1 MPYYAHIRQDE
12 NGETIYQTVAEHLT
26 GTAALCR
33 EFAAD
38 FGAEAD
44 GDLMGLAHDLGK
56 CTDAFQKRLLEG
68 GPVVDHTTAGML
80 TCIRMKRPSAAAC
93 VAGHHGG
100 LLDVGNLRTDRAGE
114 ATLSGRFKKG
124 VEGHYLERCGES
136 GVTLPTLPPET
147 PERDPLKASFR
158 TRMLYSCLVDADFLD
173 TERFMDGER
182 GRGGYDDLPTLL
194 RRLKEYIAPW
204 QNPKTA
210 LNKLRCKIL
219 NSCLD
224 TGSKLKGIYTLTV
237 PTGGGKTVASLAF
250 ALRHAVAHGMR
261 RVIYVV
267 LYTSIIEQNAEVFR
281 EILGDGNVLE
291 HHSGVQFELSD
302 GASPE
307 EVRRALAAENWDMPV
322 IVTTAVQFFESI
334 YANRSSKCRKLHNLA
349 DSVIIFDEAQMLP
362 LCHLRPCVAAM
373 ASLAEQFRS
382 TLVLC
387 TATQPSLGDLLHTYA
402 PSCPITELCPQ
413 TAEEYDSFRRVTFR
427 QEGILE
433 DDVLAEKLSEHRQV
447 LCIVNSRKAAQSI
460 FARLPQEA
468 SFHLSTLMVPAQ
480 RQTLLDEIRRRLKA
494 GEPCRVVSTSL
505 IEAGVDVDFPAVYRE
520 LAGLDSVLQAA
531 GRCNREGKRAPEESI
546 VTVFERAEL
555 PPMLFRTA
563 IGATRE
569 ALMNSCDIG
578 ARETMQ
584 NYFDALRSLSG
595 ETLDK
600 SGVIKAFEKGINGCE
615 LPFRTVAENFHLIDQ
630 NTRTVYVPF
639 GGGAALIE
647 RLKAGECSKG
657 LYRKLGRYAVSVYE
671 PHFQKLY
678 AAGALLDSLYWHPGL
693 RWVIDRIHVCAPIR
707 FTNIRRNEV
716 KDVISARRAKTVMEK
731 GQGELYLAASESIQ
745 QRAAMVLRDVHY
757 VIDAHFDM
765 TDAAAPG
772 DNPGKFQDMI
782 KRRLEKGQC
791 YSMPYFGTRE
801 FPAQFRR
808 CTELPPCPD
817 ELKGTRDL
825 GWMLWDLD
833 YSDPANITPKFFRA
847 SLVDGVMTVPPPNSG
862 EVRG

>member
-38 FGAEAD
+38 FGAGSD
-44 GDLMGLAHDLGK
+44 GELAGLTHDLGK
-56 CTDAFQKRLLEG
+56 CTDGFQKRLLEN
-68 GPVVDHTTAGML
+68 GPIVDHATAGAL
-80 TCIRMKRPSAAAC
+80 LCAQQGHIFTAAC

-100 LLDVGNLRTDRAGE
+100 LQDLGNTRVDQTDAP
-114 ATLSGRFKKG
+114 TFCGRIKRG
-124 VEGHYLERCGES
+124 IEGHVFEHCGES
-136 GVTLPTLPPET
+136 CVTLPSGFRPSVPGHDKLQI
-147 PERDPLKASFR
+147 SFW

-194 RRLKEYIAPW
+194 RRLEEYIAPW

-224 TGSKLKGIYTLTV
+224 AGSKSKGIYTIPV

-250 ALRHAVAHGMR
+250 ALRHAVAHGMK

-267 LYTSIIEQNAEVFR
+267 PYTSIIEQNAEVFR

-402 PSCPITELCPQ
+402 PSCPVTELCPQ
-413 TAEEYDSFRRVTFR
+413 TAEEYDSFRRMTFR

-433 DDVLAEKLSEHRQV
+433 DDALAEKLSEHRQV

-647 RLKAGECSKG
+647 RLKAGGCSKE

-678 AAGALLDSLYWHPGL
+678 AAGALLTAREVPALDEDSAILNDMSLYSETTGL
-693 RWVIDRIHVCAPIR
+693 TLEP
-707 FTNIRRNEV
+707 E
-716 KDVISARRAKTVMEK
+716 M
-731 GQGELYLAASESIQ
+731 
-745 QRAAMVLRDVHY
+745 
-757 VIDAHFDM
+757 
-765 TDAAAPG
+765 
-772 DNPGKFQDMI
+772 GKA
-782 KRRLEKGQC
+782 
-791 YSMPYFGTRE
+791 E
-801 FPAQFRR
+801 F
-808 CTELPPCPD
+808 
-817 ELKGTRDL
+817 
-825 GWMLWDLD
+825 
-833 YSDPANITPKFFRA
+833 I
-847 SLVDGVMTVPPPNSG
+847 
-862 EVRG
+862 

>member
-1 MPYYAHIRQDE
+1 
-12 NGETIYQTVAEHLT
+12 
-26 GTAALCR
+26 
-33 EFAAD
+33 
-38 FGAEAD
+38 
-44 GDLMGLAHDLGK
+44 
-56 CTDAFQKRLLEG
+56 
-68 GPVVDHTTAGML
+68 
-80 TCIRMKRPSAAAC
+80 
-93 VAGHHGG
+93 
-100 LLDVGNLRTDRAGE
+100 
-114 ATLSGRFKKG
+114 
-124 VEGHYLERCGES
+124 
-136 GVTLPTLPPET
+136 
-147 PERDPLKASFR
+147 
-158 TRMLYSCLVDADFLD
+158 
-173 TERFMDGER
+173 MDGER

-204 QNPKTA
+204 QEPKTV

-224 TGSKLKGIYTLTV
+224 TGSKPKGIYTLTV
-237 PTGGGKTVASLAF
+237 PTGGGKTV
-250 ALRHAVAHGMR
+250 
-261 RVIYVV
+261 
-267 LYTSIIEQNAEVFR
+267 
-281 EILGDGNVLE
+281 
-291 HHSGVQFELSD
+291 
-302 GASPE
+302 ASPE

-402 PSCPITELCPQ
+402 PSYPITELCPQ

-563 IGATRE
+563 IGATHE

-595 ETLDK
+595 ATLDK

-639 GGGAALIE
+639 GGGAALVE
-647 RLKAGECSKG
+647 QLKEGECSKG

-678 AAGALLDSLYWHPGL
+678 AAGALLTAQEVPALDEDSAILNDMSLYSKTTGL
-693 RWVIDRIHVCAPIR
+693 TLEPE
-707 FTNIRRNEV
+707 T
-716 KDVISARRAKTVMEK
+716 
-731 GQGELYLAASESIQ
+731 
-745 QRAAMVLRDVHY
+745 
-757 VIDAHFDM
+757 
-765 TDAAAPG
+765 
-772 DNPGKFQDMI
+772 GKA
-782 KRRLEKGQC
+782 
-791 YSMPYFGTRE
+791 E
-801 FPAQFRR
+801 F
-808 CTELPPCPD
+808 
-817 ELKGTRDL
+817 
-825 GWMLWDLD
+825 
-833 YSDPANITPKFFRA
+833 I
-847 SLVDGVMTVPPPNSG
+847 
-862 EVRG
+862 

>member
-1 MPYYAHIRQDE
+1 
-12 NGETIYQTVAEHLT
+12 
-26 GTAALCR
+26 
-33 EFAAD
+33 
-38 FGAEAD
+38 
-44 GDLMGLAHDLGK
+44 
-56 CTDAFQKRLLEG
+56 
-68 GPVVDHTTAGML
+68 
-80 TCIRMKRPSAAAC
+80 
-93 VAGHHGG
+93 
-100 LLDVGNLRTDRAGE
+100 
-114 ATLSGRFKKG
+114 
-124 VEGHYLERCGES
+124 
-136 GVTLPTLPPET
+136 
-147 PERDPLKASFR
+147 
-158 TRMLYSCLVDADFLD
+158 
-173 TERFMDGER
+173 
-182 GRGGYDDLPTLL
+182 
-194 RRLKEYIAPW
+194 
-204 QNPKTA
+204 
-210 LNKLRCKIL
+210 
-219 NSCLD
+219 
-224 TGSKLKGIYTLTV
+224 
-237 PTGGGKTVASLAF
+237 
-250 ALRHAVAHGMR
+250 
-261 RVIYVV
+261 
-267 LYTSIIEQNAEVFR
+267 
-281 EILGDGNVLE
+281 
-291 HHSGVQFELSD
+291 
-302 GASPE
+302 
-307 EVRRALAAENWDMPV
+307 MPV

-402 PSCPITELCPQ
+402 PSCPVTELCPQ

-433 DDVLAEKLSEHRQV
+433 DDVLAERLSEHRQV
-447 LCIVNSRKAAQSI
+447 LCIVNSRKATQSI

-569 ALMNSCDIG
+569 ALINSCDIG

-647 RLKAGECSKG
+647 RLKVGECSKE

-678 AAGALLDSLYWHPGL
+678 AAGALLTAREVPALDEDSAILNDMRLYSEMTGL
-693 RWVIDRIHVCAPIR
+693 TLEPE
-707 FTNIRRNEV
+707 T
-716 KDVISARRAKTVMEK
+716 
-731 GQGELYLAASESIQ
+731 
-745 QRAAMVLRDVHY
+745 
-757 VIDAHFDM
+757 
-765 TDAAAPG
+765 
-772 DNPGKFQDMI
+772 GKA
-782 KRRLEKGQC
+782 
-791 YSMPYFGTRE
+791 E
-801 FPAQFRR
+801 F
-808 CTELPPCPD
+808 
-817 ELKGTRDL
+817 
-825 GWMLWDLD
+825 
-833 YSDPANITPKFFRA
+833 I
-847 SLVDGVMTVPPPNSG
+847 
-862 EVRG
+862 

>member
-1 MPYYAHIRQDE
+1 
-12 NGETIYQTVAEHLT
+12 
-26 GTAALCR
+26 
-33 EFAAD
+33 
-38 FGAEAD
+38 
-44 GDLMGLAHDLGK
+44 
-56 CTDAFQKRLLEG
+56 
-68 GPVVDHTTAGML
+68 
-80 TCIRMKRPSAAAC
+80 
-93 VAGHHGG
+93 
-100 LLDVGNLRTDRAGE
+100 
-114 ATLSGRFKKG
+114 
-124 VEGHYLERCGES
+124 
-136 GVTLPTLPPET
+136 
-147 PERDPLKASFR
+147 
-158 TRMLYSCLVDADFLD
+158 
-173 TERFMDGER
+173 
-182 GRGGYDDLPTLL
+182 
-194 RRLKEYIAPW
+194 
-204 QNPKTA
+204 
-210 LNKLRCKIL
+210 
-219 NSCLD
+219 
-224 TGSKLKGIYTLTV
+224 
-237 PTGGGKTVASLAF
+237 
-250 ALRHAVAHGMR
+250 
-261 RVIYVV
+261 
-267 LYTSIIEQNAEVFR
+267 
-281 EILGDGNVLE
+281 
-291 HHSGVQFELSD
+291 
-302 GASPE
+302 
-307 EVRRALAAENWDMPV
+307 MPV

-413 TAEEYDSFRRVTFR
+413 TAEEYDSFRRVTFQ

-647 RLKAGECSKG
+647 RLKAGECSKE

-678 AAGALLDSLYWHPGL
+678 AAGALLTAREVPALDEDSSILNDMSLYSETTGL
-693 RWVIDRIHVCAPIR
+693 TLEPE
-707 FTNIRRNEV
+707 T
-716 KDVISARRAKTVMEK
+716 
-731 GQGELYLAASESIQ
+731 
-745 QRAAMVLRDVHY
+745 
-757 VIDAHFDM
+757 
-765 TDAAAPG
+765 
-772 DNPGKFQDMI
+772 GKA
-782 KRRLEKGQC
+782 
-791 YSMPYFGTRE
+791 E
-801 FPAQFRR
+801 F
-808 CTELPPCPD
+808 
-817 ELKGTRDL
+817 
-825 GWMLWDLD
+825 
-833 YSDPANITPKFFRA
+833 I
-847 SLVDGVMTVPPPNSG
+847 
-862 EVRG
+862 

>member
-80 TCIRMKRPSAAAC
+80 TCIKMKRPSAAAC
-93 VAGHHGG
+93 AAGHHGG

-204 QNPKTA
+204 QEPKTA

-224 TGSKLKGIYTLTV
+224 TGSKPKGIYTLTV

-250 ALRHAVAHGMR
+250 ALRHAVAHGMK

-267 LYTSIIEQNAEVFR
+267 PYTSIIEQNAEVFR

-402 PSCPITELCPQ
+402 PSYPITELCPQ

-433 DDVLAEKLSEHRQV
+433 DDVLAERLSEHRQV

-531 GRCNREGKRAPEESI
+531 GRCNREGKRAPEKSI

-630 NTRTVYVPF
+630 NTRTVYVPI
-639 GGGAALIE
+639 GDGAALVE
-647 RLKAGECSKG
+647 QLKEGECSKG

-678 AAGALLDSLYWHPGL
+678 AAGALLTAREVPVLDEDSAILNDMSLYSEMTGL
-693 RWVIDRIHVCAPIR
+693 TLEPE
-707 FTNIRRNEV
+707 T
-716 KDVISARRAKTVMEK
+716 
-731 GQGELYLAASESIQ
+731 
-745 QRAAMVLRDVHY
+745 
-757 VIDAHFDM
+757 
-765 TDAAAPG
+765 
-772 DNPGKFQDMI
+772 GKA
-782 KRRLEKGQC
+782 
-791 YSMPYFGTRE
+791 E
-801 FPAQFRR
+801 F
-808 CTELPPCPD
+808 
-817 ELKGTRDL
+817 
-825 GWMLWDLD
+825 
-833 YSDPANITPKFFRA
+833 I
-847 SLVDGVMTVPPPNSG
+847 
-862 EVRG
+862 

>member
-38 FGAEAD
+38 FGAGSD
-44 GDLMGLAHDLGK
+44 GELAGLTHDLGK

-80 TCIRMKRPSAAAC
+80 TCIKMKRPSAAAC
-93 VAGHHGG
+93 AAGHHGG

-204 QNPKTA
+204 QEPKTA

-224 TGSKLKGIYTLTV
+224 AGSKPKGIYTLTV

-250 ALRHAVAHGMR
+250 ALRHAVAHGMK

-267 LYTSIIEQNAEVFR
+267 PYTSIIEQNAEVFR
-281 EILGDGNVLE
+281 EILGNGNVLE

-349 DSVIIFDEAQMLP
+349 DSVIILDEAQMLP

-413 TAEEYDSFRRVTFR
+413 TSEEYDSFRRVTFR

-433 DDVLAEKLSEHRQV
+433 DDALAEKLSEHRQV
-447 LCIVNSRKAAQSI
+447 LCIVNSRKAA
-460 FARLPQEA
+460 
-468 SFHLSTLMVPAQ
+468 
-480 RQTLLDEIRRRLKA
+480 
-494 GEPCRVVSTSL
+494 
-505 IEAGVDVDFPAVYRE
+505 FPAVYRE

-546 VTVFERAEL
+546 VAVFERAEL
-555 PPMLFRTA
+555 PPMLFHTA

-639 GGGAALIE
+639 VGGAALIE
-647 RLKAGECSKG
+647 RLKAGECSKE

-678 AAGALLDSLYWHPGL
+678 AAGTLLTAREVPALDEDSAILNDMSLYSEMTGL
-693 RWVIDRIHVCAPIR
+693 TLEPE
-707 FTNIRRNEV
+707 T
-716 KDVISARRAKTVMEK
+716 
-731 GQGELYLAASESIQ
+731 
-745 QRAAMVLRDVHY
+745 
-757 VIDAHFDM
+757 
-765 TDAAAPG
+765 
-772 DNPGKFQDMI
+772 GKA
-782 KRRLEKGQC
+782 
-791 YSMPYFGTRE
+791 E
-801 FPAQFRR
+801 F
-808 CTELPPCPD
+808 
-817 ELKGTRDL
+817 
-825 GWMLWDLD
+825 
-833 YSDPANITPKFFRA
+833 I
-847 SLVDGVMTVPPPNSG
+847 
-862 EVRG
+862 